1 MTDKE
6 EIKDGLV
13 EEFYDNG
20 QLRSRGNYKTGKLD
34 GLRETF
40 FLSNNNPFVLHGQLW
55 IRGNY
60 KDGKIYGLYELFH
73 ENGQLQEKGNIKD
86 GELVE

>member
-20 QLRSRGNYKTGKLD
+20 QLMTRGNQKNRKQD
-34 GLRETF
+34 GLWEYF
-40 FLSNNNPFVLHGQLW
+40 DEDGNPTYTEEW
-55 IRGNY
+55 
-60 KDGKIYGLYELFH
+60 
-73 ENGQLQEKGNIKD
+73 KD
-86 GELVE
+86 GELIE